1 MVIVGAGFGGL
12 ECAKALSGSAVDV
25 LIVDRN
31 NYHLFTP
38 LLYQVASSLLNPSDI
53 AYPVRRVFRGSPNVL
68 FRQAEIVGID
78 FDRRVLLLPEDERI
92 DYDWLVIAAGS
103 TTNFFGNREVEQSAL
118 GLKTLGEA
126 LQLRNHILLCLEEA
140 SQLDEREA
148 QRPWMTFVIVGG
160 GPTGV
165 EFAGALSE
173 LMHLVLEREYPTIEV
188 PPRIVVVE
196 GRDRVLAPFPEK
208 LSAYTQKRLD
218 KLGVEVILERLVT
231 GMESDVVTLSDDSQ
245 IDAKTLVWSAGVKP
259 ESLAEH
265 PDVAHAARSRRIEV
279 DAHLRVNDHVFAIG
293 DIAAVKDDGVE
304 LPMMSPP
311 AMQEGRYVARYIQ
324 AHLGEE
330 PEGAPRIEPFEF
342 VDKGMMAT
350 IGRNAAVCTI
360 GGRSFTGFFAWL
372 VWLVVHIY
380 YLIGYRNR
388 FAVLWSWS
396 WNYIWYDRPVRIIT
410 RAEPEPLLVEGRD
423 AEKSGGAA
431 QSRELG

>member
-53 AYPVRRVFRGSPNVL
+53 AYPVRRVFRGSPNVR
-68 FRQAEIVGID
+68 FRQEDIVGVD
-78 FDRRVLLLPEDERI
+78 FEHRALLTADDQRI
-92 DYDWLVIAAGS
+92 EYDWLVIAAGS
-103 TTNFFGNREVEQSAL
+103 TTNFFGNRPIERAAL
-118 GLKTLGEA
+118 GLKSLGEA

-140 SQLDEREA
+140 SQLTDRQA
-148 QRPWMTFVIVGG
+148 QQPWMTFVIVGG

-173 LMHLVLEREYPTIEV
+173 LMNLVLEREYPTIV
-188 PPRIVVVE
+188 APPRIVVVE
-196 GRDRVLAPFPEK
+196 GRDRLLGPFPER
-208 LSAYTQKRLD
+208 LGAYTQKRLG
-218 KLGVEVILERLVT
+218 KLGVEVILERYVT
-231 GMESDVVTLSDDSQ
+231 TVEDGIVTLSDGSELEAQ
-245 IDAKTLVWSAGVKP
+245 TLVWSAGVKP

-265 PDVAHAARSRRIEV
+265 EGIARAARSKRIEV
-279 DAHLRVNDHVFAIG
+279 DAHLRIAHRVFAIG
-293 DIAAVKDDGVE
+293 DIAAVKENGEE

-311 AMQEGRYVARYIQ
+311 AMQEGRYVGRYIL

-330 PEGAPRIEPFEF
+330 PEGAPHIEPFAF

-410 RAEPEPLLVEGRD
+410 RAAPEPLLGEGRD
-423 AEKSGGAA
+423 QDYRRSAA
-431 QSRELG
+431 SSDR